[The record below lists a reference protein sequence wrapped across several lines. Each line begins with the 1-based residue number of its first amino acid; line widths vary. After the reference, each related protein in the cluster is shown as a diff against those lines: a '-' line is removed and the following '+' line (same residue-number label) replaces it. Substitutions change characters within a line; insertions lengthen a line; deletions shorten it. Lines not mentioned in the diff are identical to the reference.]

1 MVEVS
6 PKLDRDSAMLPACLK
21 RNAEVMHDNLAVS
34 DWLLSSL
41 KTLLPNM
48 GPAKDKHG
56 ARESLEKMKCS
67 LAKNWRFQ
75 MEKTIRSNLIL
86 VLISITYIHIHTY
99 SYIYIYM
106 LHILYIYM
114 SMYILYISYY
124 IYYISYI
131 FYISYIYVNFLH
143 MVGTPTK
150 HVRSGTWASAS
161 EARQHPWENR

>member
-75 MEKTIRSNLIL
+75 MEKKIRSNLIL

-99 SYIYIYM
+99 SYIYIY
-106 LHILYIYM
+106 IC
-114 SMYILYISYY
+114 
-124 IYYISYI
+124 YI
-131 FYISYIYVNFLH
+131 FYIYICLCIYYTYH
-143 MVGTPTK
+143 ITYTTYPTY
-150 HVRSGTWASAS
+150 STYPTYMSIFCIW
-161 EARQHPWENR
+161 